1 MPTLDLLSQVLF
13 VALMA
18 MFLYVLYR
26 RFVAM
31 LMKGRITGDYARIV
45 WCKHAEGDRVAVR
58 VDVPAE
64 ATCHVRWEGDS
75 SSSPCHGESRR
86 WSSRFLGRSPTG
98 FNSISE
104 TSRWSAGLRPD
115 HMRSGRAMP
124 SRCMPSFRLRVNR
137 SVSTSRRLR
146 SASVSAVRIGW
157 SW

>member
-64 ATCHVRWEGDS
+64 ATCHVRWEGGDPVQLTLS
-75 SSSPCHGESRR
+75 RGEQTVE
-86 WSSRFLGRSPTG
+86 FAIPGPK
-98 FNSISE
+98 
-104 TSRWSAGLRPD
+104 PD
-115 HMRSGRAMP
+115 RIQFDFGNQQ
-124 SRCMPSFRLRVNR
+124 V
-137 SVSTSRRLR
+137 VRRLE
-146 SASVSAVRIGW
+146 A
-157 SW
+157 